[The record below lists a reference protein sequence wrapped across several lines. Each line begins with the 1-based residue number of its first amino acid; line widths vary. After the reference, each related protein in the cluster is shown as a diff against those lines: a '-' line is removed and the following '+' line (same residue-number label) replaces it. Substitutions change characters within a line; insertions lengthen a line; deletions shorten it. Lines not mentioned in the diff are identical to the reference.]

1 MQNTVFVTSVLNG
14 SDNSLIPCLRRSCI
28 DEITIKRNATEQAR
42 RSQFGKNISLNGMP
56 TLRHPV
62 EDVVVEDVRTGVDE
76 F

>member
-28 DEITIKRNATEQAR
+28 DEITLERNATQQAR
-42 RSQFGKNISLNGMP
+42 LSQFGKDISLNGMP
-56 TLRHPV
+56 TLRHPIK
-62 EDVVVEDVRTGVDE
+62 DVVVEDVRTGVDE